1 MKQGQTSTLMYH
13 RAAVFLEQWL
23 GYHGAPWQCLLS
35 IMLRGVYCSGI
46 PPPLGGGNEI
56 KGGEGFQ
63 GKGKERREGEK
74 GKEGGEGEK
83 GKGRRGREDEEGKQ
97 LRGMEEYLGKGT
109 ITGEGK

>member
-1 MKQGQTSTLMYH
+1 M
-13 RAAVFLEQWL
+13 AVFD
-23 GYHGAPWQCLLS
+23 
-35 IMLRGVYCSGI
+35 IFRGVYCSGI

-63 GKGKERREGEK
+63 GKGKGRRGGK
-74 GKEGGEGEK
+74 GKEGGEGK
-83 GKGRRGREDEEGKQ
+83 KWKGRRGREGRREDEEGKQ